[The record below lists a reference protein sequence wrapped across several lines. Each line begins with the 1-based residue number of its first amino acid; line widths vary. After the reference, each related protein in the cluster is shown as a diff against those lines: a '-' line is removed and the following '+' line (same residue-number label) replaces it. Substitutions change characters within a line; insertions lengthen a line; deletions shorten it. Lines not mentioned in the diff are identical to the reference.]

1 MQWEVAG
8 RSFII
13 GEQWDGNGG
22 TVLKD
27 TASLPPEYFHCEV
40 GSQVVPGGVASVTK
54 FDDFT

>member
-1 MQWEVAG
+1 MGGGGAVIHHRRAVA
-8 RSFII
+8 
-13 GEQWDGNGG
+13 GNGG